1 MPSIDRESWLNCN
14 QFYDCYYILQ
24 NSSLVGMD
32 SVVVHGCVSS
42 TEKYTVEMGDLI
54 LIRLIYVAVSQLLE
68 KKVINENSR

>member
-1 MPSIDRESWLNCN
+1 
-14 QFYDCYYILQ
+14 
-24 NSSLVGMD
+24 MD